1 MGCGP
6 EGAGEGESRG
16 WGGVGEGR
24 LRASEA
30 PIGGR
35 EVALSE

>member
-6 EGAGEGESRG
+6 EGEVGETEGLGE
-16 WGGVGEGR
+16 VKEGR

-35 EVALSE
+35 EAALLER